1 MQNYDKNDCPKYLQ
15 NFLNHIRIVEGRAE
29 RTEKAYYDD
38 LKTFLRYLKIENNDV
53 DENKTPFE
61 DIKINDVPFDYIKD
75 FTLQDAYGYLNWLA
89 NERENQSNTRSRK
102 ISALKHFY
110 SYLHNKAM
118 VLENNPVENLELP
131 TKKKSLPKFLSLEDA
146 QKLLISIETKHTE
159 RDYCIM
165 TLFLNCGMRLSELCG
180 LDINDIDLENKTIR
194 LLGKGNKERIV
205 ALNDACVSAI
215 NSYLPYRNT
224 TGTTCD
230 ALFFSAKKN
239 RISKRRV
246 QEIVEN
252 CLKLAGLSNQ
262 GLSTHKLRHTA
273 ATLMYRN
280 GVDTLVLKEI
290 LGHSSLATTEIYTHL
305 SNENIHR
312 AIESNPLANERHEK
326 MKK

>member
-1 MQNYDKNDCPKYLQ
+1 MQNYDKKDCPEYLQ
-15 NFLNHIRIVEGRAE
+15 RFLNHIRIVEGRAE

-53 DENKTPFE
+53 DENNIPFE
-61 DIKINDVPFDYIKD
+61 DIKIHDVPFDYIKD

-89 NERENQSNTRSRK
+89 NERENQSNTRARK

-118 VLENNPVENLELP
+118 ILDNNPMENLELP
-131 TKKKSLPKFLSLEDA
+131 SKKKSLPKYLSLEDA
-146 QKLLISIETKHTE
+146 QKLLMSIETKHTE

-180 LDINDIDLENKTIR
+180 LDINDIDLENRTIR

-205 ALNDACVSAI
+205 ALNDACISAI
-215 NSYLPYRNT
+215 KSYLPYRNT
-224 TGTTCD
+224 TGTNCD

-239 RISKRRV
+239 RLSKRRV

-252 CLKLAGLSNQ
+252 CLKSAGLSNQ

-312 AIESNPLANERHEK
+312 AIESNPLANERKEK
-326 MKK
+326 KKK